1 MSLYVEKYLFLQS
14 FRLTCLKL
22 LFFIF
27 SDIIYKKDRM
37 NFMTK
42 LINRPEYL
50 NQLISNKD
58 IHLVKIVTGICRC
71 GNNVKFYIIVKI
83 ILSMDR
89 SYIKSYEGIKSLYL
103 IDWLLS

>member
-1 MSLYVEKYLFLQS
+1 MA
-14 FRLTCLKL
+14 
-22 LFFIF
+22 
-27 SDIIYKKDRM
+27 
-37 NFMTK
+37 K
-42 LINRPEYL
+42 LINCPEYL

-58 IHLVKIVTGICRC
+58 IHLVKIVTGIRRC
-71 GNNVKFYIIVKI
+71 GNNVKFYIMVKI

>member
-1 MSLYVEKYLFLQS
+1 MSKNIVFYKVLDLYVRNY
-14 FRLTCLKL
+14 C
-22 LFFIF
+22 FFIF
-27 SDIIYKKDRM
+27 SDIIYKKDRR

-71 GNNVKFYIIVKI
+71 GNNVKFYIMVKI